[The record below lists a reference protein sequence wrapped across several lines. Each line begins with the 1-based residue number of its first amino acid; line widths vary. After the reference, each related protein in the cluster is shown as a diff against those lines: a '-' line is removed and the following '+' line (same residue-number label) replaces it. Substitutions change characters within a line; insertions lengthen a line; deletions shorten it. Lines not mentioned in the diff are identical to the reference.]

1 MLLALPEQTIGGA
14 WPCCWSRAGHAS
26 VIRPLSMYLSVL
38 VNTVTAMYIPLKNA
52 APRVTK
58 KPNMENVRSPVR
70 KGTIDAIVHHAVSV

>member
-1 MLLALPEQTIGGA
+1 M
-14 WPCCWSRAGHAS
+14 
-26 VIRPLSMYLSVL
+26 SMYLSVL